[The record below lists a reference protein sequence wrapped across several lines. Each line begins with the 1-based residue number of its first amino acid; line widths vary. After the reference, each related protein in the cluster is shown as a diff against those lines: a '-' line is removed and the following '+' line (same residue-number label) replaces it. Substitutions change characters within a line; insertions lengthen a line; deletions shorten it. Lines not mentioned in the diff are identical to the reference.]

1 MPLEVEVTDE
11 IESLCIYDSWYN
23 EEDDGYE
30 RNLEAW
36 LHNVIKVTHEAN
48 LSEEKIKTMY
58 FLTPTTSK
66 LTKITNRIWN
76 SMKLN
81 SGSHDDSSN
90 NE

>member
-1 MPLEVEVTDE
+1 MPVNAAIAGLDQDLKDND
-11 IESLCIYDSWYN
+11 SL
-23 EEDDGYE
+23 
-30 RNLEAW
+30 
-36 LHNVIKVTHEAN
+36 N